1 MPEIKGIS
9 DKKLAAMRKAG
20 QIMAGLYRDLRKQ
33 VKPGVTEKELDAW
46 VRKEIVKRGGTVAYD
61 DLPKFGDP
69 AFPGAICIST
79 NDEIIHG
86 APSDYV
92 LEEDDKVSFDLDIGY
107 GGYYVDS
114 AFTMTVGKKA
124 SSAVKNLIK
133 ANEEAMWAGIHKV
146 KAGVDLG
153 TVGHAIEEVLRKNKL
168 GVIENYVGHGIGETM
183 HEEPE
188 VANYGVPGQGYVLKS
203 GDVIC
208 IEPMASLGKPD
219 NYISKADGWTV
230 LLKDGSIGAHVEH
243 TVLVKED
250 GYEVLTALK
259 N

>member
-1 MPEIKGIS
+1 M
-9 DKKLAAMRKAG
+9 
-20 QIMAGLYRDLRKQ
+20 
-33 VKPGVTEKELDAW
+33 
-46 VRKEIVKRGGTVAYD
+46 
-61 DLPKFGDP
+61 
-69 AFPGAICIST
+69 
-79 NDEIIHG
+79 
-86 APSDYV
+86 
-92 LEEDDKVSFDLDIGY
+92 
-107 GGYYVDS
+107 
-114 AFTMTVGKKA
+114 
-124 SSAVKNLIK
+124 
-133 ANEEAMWAGIHKV
+133 
-146 KAGVDLG
+146 
-153 TVGHAIEEVLRKNKL
+153 GHAIEEVLRKNKL